1 MTSPTAREHG
11 EDWSDDIG
19 ASVIVKLGDE
29 TIVKG
34 KLESTGQQPWDL
46 NITLEDGSSLHRGG
60 GDTEVVVRILESTD
74 VGSV

>member
-1 MTSPTAREHG
+1 M
-11 EDWSDDIG
+11 
-19 ASVIVKLGDE
+19 KLRDE

-60 GDTEVVVRILESTD
+60 EDKEVVVRILESTD